1 MGVFANNAITDAGR
15 ILEGELKMGSVFTPT
30 RIVMGSG
37 FLPSGTTARTIKDVI
52 SPVISLQINKKNMSN
67 NGTVVIGGVYSNAEI
82 QSDFYFRE
90 LALYAKAVKSD
101 GSATD
106 EILYSYGNA
115 GNAADLMPAYTSG
128 TAVERQIDIAT
139 YVGIDIKVD
148 LTIES
153 GVYVTQKQLED
164 ALNSDENVQQILNTH
179 IANKQNP
186 HNTTAAH
193 VGAIPTAQKGAA
205 NGVATLDSNKQ
216 LTSTQIPL
224 SITNHIA
231 SRQNPHGVTA
241 AQVGAYTKAETNNLI
256 NAGKVPTGSV
266 FWFATNNAP
275 SGFLICDGSKI
286 SRTTYSALFNII
298 GTAFGAGDG
307 STTFTLPNL
316 INNFIKGSKSVGSK
330 SNGTTL
336 ATKDM
341 YTTGITRT
349 FVSNY
354 MSKTTSNYNGTIAS
368 GEAVSHECSE
378 YTIQPPNLT
387 LLPCIKY

>member
-15 ILEGELKMGSVFTPT
+15 ILEGELKMGAVFTPT

-52 SPVISLQINKKNMSN
+52 SPVISLQINKKNMSS
-67 NGTVVIGGVYSNAEI
+67 NGTVIIGGVYSNAEI